1 VSQTATAD
9 NSPSR
14 GLRERF
20 RGDWRYQ
27 MGAFIA
33 LALIPRMAYLAQIVH
48 WPFFY
53 FPVLDSRTQYQW
65 AEALVRTLGMGT
77 PEVMA
82 KPPLYAYFLAL
93 NQALFGQG
101 NPSLF
106 SARLLQL
113 ALSAVTCGLAYLVG
127 KRVFGT
133 TAGIAAGIL
142 AAAYSPGVFNDG
154 ELLDT
159 ALAAFLATSLL
170 LLVLRALD
178 DPSPNRW
185 LGCGMVLG
193 LLGLTRGNM
202 LLLAFWALGLL
213 AVYLRGRLGVKG
225 LIRRAAMFVLGILLI
240 ILPITARNFL
250 ISGRFVLIASN
261 AGINLYTG
269 NNPQADGYSP
279 IPAGIEWERTWYAA
293 IDAGV
298 FDVTDRYWTGRALEF
313 WRTQPGKALLLLL
326 KKAVLYWNAYEIP
339 NNVSYE
345 WGREHASVL
354 RLLPLR
360 FGGLAALGLLG
371 MAFGGWRTRRARALT
386 IFVLAQMVA
395 VIIFFVCDRYRMT
408 AVPALCAFAGGG
420 AGLAAGPD
428 GRAAAVV
435 DAAGLWGAAARHVD
449 RGARRLV
456 RTQEGAE
463 GQPGLVLPGTVLPPR
478 QARPRGQ
485 GGPVEGRGG
494 QPQRCGRIPLP
505 GQCMPPDGGG
515 PGGGQVSQA
524 RPGDC
529 TGLRRNGRHA
539 GRDRP
544 LPQLA
549 GG

>member
-1 VSQTATAD
+1 MSQTATAD

-27 MGAFIA
+27 MGAIIA

-65 AEALVRTLGMGT
+65 AESLVRTLGMGT

-371 MAFGGWRTRRARALT
+371 MAFGGWRTRRA
-386 IFVLAQMVA
+386 
-395 VIIFFVCDRYRMT
+395 
-408 AVPALCAFAGGG
+408 
-420 AGLAAGPD
+420 
-428 GRAAAVV
+428 
-435 DAAGLWGAAARHVD
+435 AARAWRRD
-449 RGARRLV
+449 RTGGRRPWLTLLGCGALLLAMWTVVHADWYGLKKVRKANRDWFYLGQSYHRAKRGPEAKAALMKAVEVNPSSAPWRLH
-456 RTQEGAE
+456 RITAKR
-463 GQPGLVLPGTVLPPR
+463 PPCWPR
-478 QARPRGQ
+478 SSSPTTGRWMTSSPSSSRPRGSSDTMSR
-485 GGPVEGRGG
+485 P
-494 QPQRCGRIPLP
+494 
-505 GQCMPPDGGG
+505 
-515 PGGGQVSQA
+515 SA
-524 RPGDC
+524 R
-529 TGLRRNGRHA
+529 R
-539 GRDRP
+539 
-544 LPQLA
+544 
-549 GG
+549 